1 MRNMTV
7 VAEDF
12 IRVGRVKIPLATAEA
27 WVQDYTNE
35 EKSRASSAPY
45 AYPAYD
51 RYAEATND
59 PLLLTDGDLLA
70 PVLLNVR
77 LSIRSFYALQRSRE
91 ELQEGLANEDLALPL
106 AEIDDPE
113 RITAMVKPL
122 YSVLDDPASKPWGV
136 EGTTLSR
143 CCTAS
148 GRSPSYFTT
157 FGSAPATSVRTVQSC
172 APKIAP
178 GRTT

>member
-1 MRNMTV
+1 MTV

-77 LSIRSFYALQRSRE
+77 LSIRSFYGSSDLSVGELFGVAYWGERGRGLQDR
-91 ELQEGLANEDLALPL
+91 
-106 AEIDDPE
+106 
-113 RITAMVKPL
+113 
-122 YSVLDDPASKPWGV
+122 
-136 EGTTLSR
+136 
-143 CCTAS
+143 
-148 GRSPSYFTT
+148 
-157 FGSAPATSVRTVQSC
+157 
-172 APKIAP
+172 
-178 GRTT
+178 